1 MCKRK
6 PAASDGQGSCR
17 TSGEFVAFFAETD
30 WHREL
35 LPKRNPAN
43 RSIATTGDFRLLNG
57 SDVCMDLPCSDL
69 SVRSVLISVDVA
81 PNASLL
87 SFELGCFLYVVGSE
101 ATRLGC
107 AREMLCFRWLNRVR
121 TRGPDRVG
129 LAHAAVCTPA
139 SRGIQASD
147 EVGTIRRAIARRSV
161 LGVF

>member
-35 LPKRNPAN
+35 LHKRNPAN

-87 SFELGCFLYVVGSE
+87 SFELGCFVCS
-101 ATRLGC
+101 
-107 AREMLCFRWLNRVR
+107 WLRSDSAWECERNALLPMAEPSTDER
-121 TRGPDRVG
+121 TRKGG
-129 LAHAAVCTPA
+129 A
-139 SRGIQASD
+139 S
-147 EVGTIRRAIARRSV
+147 ARSSLHPCKSGDPSFR
-161 LGVF
+161 